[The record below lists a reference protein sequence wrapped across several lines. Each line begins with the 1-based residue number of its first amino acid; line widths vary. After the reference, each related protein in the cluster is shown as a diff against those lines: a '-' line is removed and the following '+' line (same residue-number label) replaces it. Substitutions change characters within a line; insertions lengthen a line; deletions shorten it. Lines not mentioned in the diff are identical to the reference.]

1 MMLNDNED
9 NNDDSIRAAIALL
22 QSIGVRNLCLDR
34 HAVDAAA
41 LSSSGFLHNGDDE
54 DDQQPWLLPWCQ
66 QSAVVDPQGEQ
77 AISSSSSSMQMMM
90 MTTTTTMPSKYQVIF
105 NIIGS
110 LFMVGLI
117 ALMSGLF
124 LGLLT
129 LEILDLQIIGRVS
142 TDEKEKEYAHS
153 ILPVVKDR
161 HRLLVTLMIVNAF
174 AYESLPLFLDNL
186 VPSWVAVLLST
197 TAILLF
203 GEILPSGVFM
213 GPNQLYLGHLF
224 IPAAKFFLW
233 ILYPIAVPLGRL
245 LDVIT
250 DTSAEGTAGALEDE
264 EYTRDE
270 LIALVQIQ
278 HERRLSV
285 QTKLLTTRKEVA
297 AARRLS
303 SNSNNITSVNG
314 TSSSSDNKHHHHNNH
329 WSHRSSGSSSHP
341 NDNNDHQYHH
351 HYHRKPSSAE
361 QEQTII
367 EIALG
372 EEESAVEQLHP
383 PLHQREVDLV
393 EGALTMKTQTA
404 IDVYTPYRDVYAV
417 SDHLILTK
425 ATITEIY
432 SHGYSRV
439 PVYRYNDK
447 QPDDTSAVLGFLI
460 TRQLML
466 IDWDDGRLLS
476 TLPLQRPVCVS
487 PKTNLVEL
495 FDTLQTNGLLL
506 TFVCASPLLA
516 NKALKQGQPMPS
528 TSGIMGICTLVD
540 VMESILQDRIYD
552 EGDIRERDRAV
563 AILQQWASDILSKF
577 LRKTARTL
585 KRQRSITG
593 PSGGGGNGGFNGMNG
608 SFSSWSGPLSPST
621 IGSPFHNYESNGST
635 SSNNKNNNNN
645 TEQTPLLWQRQQQ
658 QDDDDAADR
667 IESGDYGGTGEG
679 SGGDGET
686 DPSGSEESNET
697 APLMK
702 YSKQS

>member
-1 MMLNDNED
+1 MMNDN
-9 NNDDSIRAAIALL
+9 NNDDNSIRAAIALL

-34 HAVDAAA
+34 RAEDAAA
-41 LSSSGFLHNGDDE
+41 LSSSGFLRNGDVH

-66 QSAVVDPQGEQ
+66 QSSAVNPQGEE
-77 AISSSSSSMQMMM
+77 AISSSSSMQMMM

-278 HERRLSV
+278 HERRLNV
-285 QTKLLTTRKEVA
+285 QKKLVTTRKEVA

-303 SNSNNITSVNG
+303 SNSNNITPMNG
-314 TSSSSDNKHHHHNNH
+314 NSDNKHHH
-329 WSHRSSGSSSHP
+329 WSHRSSGNSSHS
-341 NDNNDHQYHH
+341 NDNNDH
-351 HYHRKPSSAE
+351 HYHRKPSSSE

-439 PVYRYNDK
+439 PVSRYNDN
-447 QPDDTSAVLGFLI
+447 QPNDTNAVLGFLI

-593 PSGGGGNGGFNGMNG
+593 PSGGGNGGFNGLNG
-608 SFSSWSGPLSPST
+608 SFSSWSGPPPLSPST
-621 IGSPFHNYESNGST
+621 IGSPFHNFESNGSN
-635 SSNNKNNNNN
+635 SSNNNSNN
-645 TEQTPLLWQRQQQ
+645 EQTPLLWQRQQQ
-658 QDDDDAADR
+658 QQQDDDAAVDR
-667 IESGDYGGTGEG
+667 IESGDYGGTGGG

-697 APLMK
+697 APLMT